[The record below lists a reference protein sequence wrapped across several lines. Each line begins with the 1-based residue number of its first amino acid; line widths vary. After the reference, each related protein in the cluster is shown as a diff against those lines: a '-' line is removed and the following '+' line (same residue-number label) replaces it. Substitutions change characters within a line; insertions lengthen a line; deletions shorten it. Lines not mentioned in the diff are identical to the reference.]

1 MKKLLI
7 TLISFLL
14 YLIYLV
20 IGLRVGIALSFA
32 SYGAIAPQVSQIIT
46 GLPILFVVVYV
57 LLLVLLILL
66 GVYFFFKIDM
76 VHLDLLLTEQ
86 FVKKSREGKRA

>member
-1 MKKLLI
+1 M
-7 TLISFLL
+7 
-14 YLIYLV
+14 
-20 IGLRVGIALSFA
+20 
-32 SYGAIAPQVSQIIT
+32 
-46 GLPILFVVVYV
+46 VVYV

-86 FVKKSREGKRA
+86 FVKKSLLVLTAGLSFGFAYWIALQVFAITILLIRGIL